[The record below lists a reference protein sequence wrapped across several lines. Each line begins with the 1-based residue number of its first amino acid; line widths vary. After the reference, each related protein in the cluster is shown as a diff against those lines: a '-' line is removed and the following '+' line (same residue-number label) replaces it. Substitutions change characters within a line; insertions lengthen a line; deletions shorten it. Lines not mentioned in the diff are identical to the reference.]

1 MKIVNKRERREREV
15 EEEGEWTERRRCA
28 LKQINQL
35 IDKIKQICTHV
46 ILFNALKYK
55 SYQEKKKKNDRSS
68 TASHFRKKI
77 K

>member
-46 ILFNALKYK
+46 ILFNAL
-55 SYQEKKKKNDRSS
+55 
-68 TASHFRKKI
+68 
-77 K
+77 